1 MPATPPEAAGHPDQC
16 RSILIVDDHPMLRRG
31 LAALIET
38 APGLTVRGEAASRT
52 AALDAIRASTPD
64 LVIVDLMLGDS
75 HGLDLV
81 KDLKTRHPQIPALV
95 LSMHDEALYAERSL
109 RAGACGYVTKQ
120 ELDDTLLTAIQ
131 RVLAGEIYMSGKL
144 QARLAARLVA
154 GPTLET
160 RSTFD
165 GLSDRELEVLRLIG
179 QGRGTRQIAEALHL
193 SIKTIESHRE
203 HLKQKL
209 RLASGAELAQRA
221 TQWVENELAG

>member
-1 MPATPPEAAGHPDQC
+1 MPVTPPEARGQPDQR

-31 LAALIET
+31 LASLIESE
-38 APGLTVRGEAASRT
+38 PGLSVRGEAATRT
-52 AALDAIRASTPD
+52 AALDAIRASPPD

-81 KDLKTRHPQIPALV
+81 KDMKIRHPRIPALV

-109 RAGACGYVTKQ
+109 RAGARGYVTKQ

-144 QARLAARLVA
+144 QARLAADFVA
-154 GPTLET
+154 GPPLKT
-160 RSTFD
+160 RSTVD
-165 GLSDRELEVLRLIG
+165 GLSDRELEVLRLIV

-209 RLASGAELAQRA
+209 RLASGVELVHRA

>member
-1 MPATPPEAAGHPDQC
+1 
-16 RSILIVDDHPMLRRG
+16 MLRRG

>member
-1 MPATPPEAAGHPDQC
+1 
-16 RSILIVDDHPMLRRG
+16 
-31 LAALIET
+31 
-38 APGLTVRGEAASRT
+38 
-52 AALDAIRASTPD
+52 
-64 LVIVDLMLGDS
+64 
-75 HGLDLV
+75 
-81 KDLKTRHPQIPALV
+81 
-95 LSMHDEALYAERSL
+95 
-109 RAGACGYVTKQ
+109 
-120 ELDDTLLTAIQ
+120 
-131 RVLAGEIYMSGKL
+131 MSGKL

>member
-1 MPATPPEAAGHPDQC
+1 MPVTPPEARGQPDQ
-16 RSILIVDDHPMLRRG
+16 RRRILIVDDHPMLRRG
-31 LAALIET
+31 LAALIESV
-38 APGLTVRGEAASRT
+38 PDLTVCGEAATRT
-52 AALDAIRASTPD
+52 AALDAIRASPPD

-81 KDLKTRHPQIPALV
+81 KDLKIRHPGMPSLV

-109 RAGACGYVTKQ
+109 RAGARGYVTKQ

-131 RVLAGEIYMSGKL
+131 RVLAGDIYMSGKL
-144 QARLAARLVA
+144 QARLAAHFVA
-154 GPTLET
+154 GPTLAT
-160 RSTFD
+160 PSTCE
-165 GLSDRELEVLRLIG
+165 GLSDRELEVFRLIG
-179 QGRGTRQIAEALHL
+179 QGQGTRQIAETLHL

-209 RLASGAELAQRA
+209 GLASGVELVHRA

>member
-1 MPATPPEAAGHPDQC
+1 MPVTPPEATGDPDQ
-16 RSILIVDDHPMLRRG
+16 RRRILIVDDHPMLRRG
-31 LAALIET
+31 LAALIESV
-38 APGLTVRGEAASRT
+38 PGLTVCSEAATRT
-52 AALDAIRASTPD
+52 AALDAIRVSPPD

-81 KDLKTRHPQIPALV
+81 KDLKIRHPGMPTLV

-109 RAGACGYVTKQ
+109 RAGARGYVTKQ
-120 ELDDTLLTAIQ
+120 ELDDTLLMAIQ

-144 QARLAARLVA
+144 QARLAAHFVA
-154 GPTLET
+154 GPTLAT
-160 RSTFD
+160 RSTCE
-165 GLSDRELEVLRLIG
+165 GLSDRELEVFRLIG

-209 RLASGAELAQRA
+209 RLASGVELVHRA
-221 TQWVENELAG
+221 TQWVEHELAG